1 MNDAV
6 TKKSLRY
13 TIGILLMKCLGLAVG
28 LPMLVVSLLVSI
40 IFGCSL
46 CLVLAELVGHAM
58 TDGFIGAELLSDLR
72 VSFITFMIGSLMVW
86 ASLKIVSFGPR
97 RRSRARAEKTC
108 LRHINCNLRIVMV
121 TG

>member
-1 MNDAV
+1 MINAV

-13 TIGILLMKCLGLAVG
+13 TIGIFLFKSIGLAVG
-28 LPMLVVSLLVSI
+28 LPILMVSLLVSI

-46 CLVLAELVGHAM
+46 CLVLVELVRHAM

-86 ASLKIVSFGPR
+86 IFLKIVSFGPK
-97 RRSRARAEKTC
+97 RRSGLGQKR
-108 LRHINCNLRIVMV
+108 LV
-121 TG
+121 